1 MAPIA
6 LEAEDHSRDA
16 AFNTA
21 MHGKTVMG
29 KGFGS
34 MFKKDHAAHQAATEE
49 YWKHWDNKE
58 AATETD
64 KIREVRTSLTFLI
77 SSLAKLFGLA
87 GTASRVCFPDAP
99 LL

>member
-6 LEAEDHSRDA
+6 LETEDHTRDA

-34 MFKKDHAAHQAATEE
+34 MLSKDHAAHKAATEE
-49 YWKHWDNKE
+49 YWKHWDDKSAGKE
-58 AATETD
+58 TEE
-64 KIREVRTSLTFLI
+64 IREVSTT
-77 SSLAKLFGLA
+77 
-87 GTASRVCFPDAP
+87 
-99 LL
+99 